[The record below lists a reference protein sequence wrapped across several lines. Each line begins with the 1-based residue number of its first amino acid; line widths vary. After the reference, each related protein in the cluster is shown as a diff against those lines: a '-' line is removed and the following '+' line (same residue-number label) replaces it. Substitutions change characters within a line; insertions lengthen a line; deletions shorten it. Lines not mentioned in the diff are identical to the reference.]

1 MFNYLEGVVAELNPL
16 YCVIDCHGVGYEV
29 EIPLSTYEKIRTQTK
44 IKLLVHHHQNDEGV
58 RLFGFYTNEEKAL
71 FRKLISISR
80 VGPKIGLSMLSAL
93 PASTIINSILS
104 DDYSLLA
111 KIPGLGKKTA
121 QRMIIELKD
130 KLGDIEIKGQELG
143 TTQLN
148 DVAKEA
154 ENALLTLGYKPFDIR
169 KAFQSILASDPQIEV
184 EDLIKKSIKNL
195 YKKG

>member
-1 MFNYLEGVVAELNPL
+1 MFNYLKGSVAEITPL

-29 EIPLSTYEKIRTQTK
+29 EIPLSTYEKIRSHPE
-44 IKLLVHHHQNDEGV
+44 IKLLIHHHQNDEGV

-80 VGPKIGLSMLSAL
+80 VGPKIALSMLSAL
-93 PASTIINSILS
+93 PVVTIINSILR
-104 DDYSLLA
+104 DDFSLLS

-121 QRMIIELKD
+121 QRLIIELKD
-130 KLGDIEIKGQELG
+130 KVGDIEIKGQELG
-143 TTQLN
+143 SSQFN

-154 ENALLTLGYKPFDIR
+154 ENALLTLGYKIFDIR
-169 KAFQSILASDPQIEV
+169 KTFQTILSVEPQIGV
-184 EDLIKKSIKNL
+184 EDLIKQSIRNL